1 MPSYAPWYEY
11 AIAAGWNNTTG
22 LRNIE
27 SLTPSGDKPFRTP
40 NAYSAFNPGT
50 LRLRAD
56 GIAYVEGF
64 PSTAWLL
71 DVLTRK
77 QYQFLMTTYS
87 TGGNSYS
94 GKVTIRTM
102 TPSGSYANYNAIM
115 LLPIMPELDRAFK
128 IYRSVQIR
136 FTRLT
141 TPS

>member
-1 MPSYAPWYEY
+1 MPSYAPWQEY
-11 AIAAGWNNTTG
+11 AIAAGWNSAN
-22 LRNIE
+22 LLKNIE
-27 SLTPSGDKPFRTP
+27 SIIPAGDRAFCAP
-40 NAYSAFNPGT
+40 NAYSAYNPGT

-56 GIAYVEGF
+56 GVAYVEGF
-64 PSTAWLL
+64 PSVTWMMAI
-71 DVLTRK
+71 LTRK
-77 QYQFLMTTYS
+77 QYQYLMTTYS

-128 IYRSVQIR
+128 LYRSVQIR

>member
-11 AIAAGWNNTTG
+11 AIAAGWNNVAG

-27 SLTPSGDKPFRTP
+27 SITPIGDKSFRPP

-56 GIAYVEGF
+56 GIAYTEGF
-64 PSTAWLL
+64 ASTAWTFSA
-71 DVLTRK
+71 LTRA
-77 QYQFLMTTYS
+77 QYQYLMTNYS
-87 TGGNSYS
+87 IGGNSYS

-102 TPSGSYANYNAIM
+102 TPAGTYANYNAVV
-115 LLPIMPELDRAFK
+115 LLPIMPDLDRAFK
-128 IYRSVQIR
+128 IYRNVQIK
-136 FTRLT
+136 FIRLA